1 MLAPTRGFGLISC
14 VKPAERLE
22 TLRTE
27 LAHHNRQYYTLDAP
41 EVSDA
46 TYDALMNELLALEAE
61 HPELVTP
68 DSPSQ
73 RVGGA
78 VLEKFS
84 KVTHRQQMLSLG
96 NVFNEAEFVEFDER
110 VRKSL
115 NVEAVTYTCE
125 PKMDGLAIEL
135 VFENGKFVQGSTRGD
150 GTIGEDVT
158 ENLKTI
164 KNLPLNLEGKGLPK
178 LLEVR
183 GEVFIKSKD
192 FKRMNEELLKRGE
205 EAFVNPRNSAA
216 GSLRQLD
223 SKITASRP
231 LSVYL
236 YEVGVV
242 EGKTFETHGEKLDY
256 LEKIGLPVNPRR
268 SVVKGLEG
276 VMKEYKSLLADRHAL
291 PYEIDGLVVKVDLQD
306 ARNRLGQVSKTP
318 RWAIAFKFPPE
329 EMEAHVD
336 EIVVQVGRTGAITP
350 VANLRPV
357 FVGGVTVSRAT
368 LHNEQE
374 LRRKD
379 VRQGDWVFV
388 RRAGDVIP
396 EIVKVI
402 TSRRT
407 GKEVEFVFPV
417 ECPICHSPVRK
428 ERSRSSG
435 TLDKPG
441 PERSEDL
448 GQGAATQKGEKD
460 GAIARCTGKHCPAKL
475 AGRLRHFATRT
486 AMDIDGLGDK
496 LCEAM
501 VETGL
506 VKTVVGLYGLDLE
519 QLSTIERMGEKSAKN
534 LLEAIE
540 RSKKTTLRRFIYAL
554 GIPEVGEA
562 TGKALAEHFR
572 AVQPLMDATI
582 ESLQAVKDVGPEMAK
597 AIHGYFEDADNRTMV
612 EALLAAGVTPEP
624 PPAAAA
630 GGTFT
635 GKTVVLTGTL
645 TMPREQAKEEIERR
659 GGKMSGSVSKK
670 TDFLVAGEEAGSKL
684 AKAQEL
690 GVKVLTEAEFT
701 ALLK

>member
-1 MLAPTRGFGLISC
+1 MN
-14 VKPAERLE
+14 PAERLKK
-22 TLRTE
+22 LRSE
-27 LAHHNRQYYTLDAP
+27 IAHHNHQYYTLDAP

-46 TYDALMNELLALEAE
+46 TYDKLMKELLAIESE
-61 HPELVTP
+61 HPELVTK

-78 VLEKFS
+78 VLEKFE
-84 KVTHRQQMLSLG
+84 KVSHRQQMLSLG
-96 NVFNEAEFVEFDER
+96 NVFDEAEFGEFDER
-110 VRKSL
+110 IRKAL
-115 NVEAVTYTCE
+115 GVETVTYTCE

-135 VFENGKFVQGSTRGD
+135 VYEKGVFVQGSTRGD

-158 ENLKTI
+158 ENLRTI
-164 KNLPLNLEGKGLPK
+164 KNLALTLTGKNLPA

-183 GEVFIKSKD
+183 GEVFIKKAD
-192 FKRMNEELLKRGE
+192 FKRMNDKLLRLGE

-223 SKITASRP
+223 SKISASRP
-231 LSVYL
+231 LSIYL
-236 YEVGVV
+236 YETGTV
-242 EGKTFETHGEKLDY
+242 EGHTFETHEEKLEY
-256 LEKIGLPVNPRR
+256 FEKIGLPVNPRR
-268 SVVKGLEG
+268 TIVKGKEG
-276 VMKEYKSLLADRHAL
+276 VMKAYAALLADRHDL
-291 PYEIDGLVVKVDLQD
+291 PYEIDGLVVKVDSTD
-306 ARNRLGQVSKTP
+306 ARQRLGQVSKTP

-329 EMEAHVD
+329 EMEAQVD

-350 VANLRPV
+350 VANLKPV

-379 VRQGDWVFV
+379 VRAGDWVFV

-402 TSRRT
+402 TAKRT
-407 GKEVEFVFPV
+407 GKEKEFVFPT
-417 ECPICHSPVRK
+417 ECPICHSPVKR
-428 ERSRSSG
+428 E
-435 TLDKPG
+435 
-441 PERSEDL
+441 ED
-448 GQGAATQKGEKD
+448 GI
-460 GAIARCTGKHCPAKL
+460 IARCTGKTCPAKL
-475 AGRLRHFATRT
+475 SGRLRHFATRT

-501 VETGL
+501 IEVGL
-506 VKTVVGLYGLDLE
+506 VKSVADLYTLTLK
-519 QLSTIERMGEKSAKN
+519 QLSTLERMGDKSALN
-534 LLEAIE
+534 LLEAIQK
-540 RSKKTTLRRFIYAL
+540 SKATTLRRFIYAL

-572 AVQPLMDATI
+572 DVKKLMDAK
-582 ESLQAVKDVGPEMAK
+582 EDDLQGVKDIGPEMAK
-597 AIHGYFEDADNRTMV
+597 SISGFFADPDNRAMV
-612 EALLAAGVTPEP
+612 EALLAAGVVPQPPEAP
-624 PPAAAA
+624 AA

-645 TMPREQAKEEIERR
+645 SLMGRDEAKEAIERR
-659 GGKMSGSVSKK
+659 GGKVSGSVSKK

-684 AKAQEL
+684 AKAKEL
-690 GVKVLTEAEFT
+690 GVKVLTEAEFQ

>member
-1 MLAPTRGFGLISC
+1 M
-14 VKPAERLE
+14 KPADRLK
-22 TLRTE
+22 TLRAE

-41 EVSDA
+41 EISDA
-46 TYDALMNELLALEAE
+46 SYDALMKELLAIEAA
-61 HPELVTP
+61 HPALVTP

-78 VLEKFS
+78 VLGKFE

-96 NVFNEAEFVEFDER
+96 NVFDEAEFLEFDDR
-110 VRKSL
+110 VKKAL
-115 NVEAVTYTCE
+115 NLEAVTYTCE

-135 VFENGKFVQGSTRGD
+135 VYEKGKFVQGSTRGD

-164 KNLPLNLEGKGLPK
+164 KNLPLSLEGKALP

-183 GEVFIKSKD
+183 GEVFIRSAD
-192 FKRMNEELLKRGE
+192 FKRMNEKLLKEGE

-231 LSVYL
+231 LSIYL
-236 YEVGVV
+236 YEVGSV
-242 EGKTFETHGEKLDY
+242 EGKTFDSHTEKLDF
-256 LEKIGLPVNPRR
+256 LEKTGLPVNPRR
-268 SVVKGLEG
+268 ATVKGLAG
-276 VMKEYKSLLADRHAL
+276 VMKEYKSLLADRHSL
-291 PYEIDGLVVKVDLQD
+291 PYEIDGLVVKVDSTD

-329 EMEAHVD
+329 EMEAQVD

-350 VANLRPV
+350 VANLKPV

-402 TSRRT
+402 TTRRT
-407 GKEVEFVFPV
+407 GKEKEFAFPTQ
-417 ECPICHSPVRK
+417 CPICQSPVKK
-428 ERSRSSG
+428 E
-435 TLDKPG
+435 
-441 PERSEDL
+441 E
-448 GQGAATQKGEKD
+448 D

-506 VKTVVGLYGLDLE
+506 VKTVVGLYGLDLK
-519 QLSTIERMGEKSAKN
+519 QLSKLERMGEKSANN

-554 GIPEVGEA
+554 GIPEVGES
-562 TGKALAEHFR
+562 TGKTLADHFR
-572 AVQPLMDATI
+572 DMKPLMDATI
-582 ESLQAVKDVGPEMAK
+582 ESLQVVKDIGPEMGK
-597 AIHGYFEDADNRTMV
+597 AIHAYFEDADNRAMV
-612 EALLAAGVTPEP
+612 EALLAAGVKPEP
-624 PPAAAA
+624 PEAPKA

-635 GKTVVLTGTL
+635 GKTVVITGTL

-659 GGKMSGSVSKK
+659 GGKVSGSVSKK

-684 AKAQEL
+684 AKAKEL
-690 GVKVLTEAEFT
+690 GVKVLNEAEFT

>member
-1 MLAPTRGFGLISC
+1 M
-14 VKPAERLE
+14 KPAERLK

-27 LAHHNRQYYTLDAP
+27 LAHHNRQYHTLDEP

-46 TYDALMNELLALEAE
+46 TYDGLMNELLSLEAA

-68 DSPSQ
+68 DSPSL

-78 VLEKFS
+78 ILEKFA
-84 KVTHRQQMLSLG
+84 KVTHRQQMLSLA
-96 NVFNEAEFVEFDER
+96 NVFDQKEFVEFDER
-110 VRKSL
+110 VRKAL
-115 NVEAVTYTCE
+115 NVETVAYACE

-135 VFENGKFVQGSTRGD
+135 VYENGRFVQGSTRGD

-158 ENLKTI
+158 QNLKTV
-164 KNLPLNLEGKGLPK
+164 KNLPLTLNDGAPP

-183 GEVFIKSKD
+183 GEVFIKRAD
-192 FKRMNEELLKRGE
+192 FKRMNEQLLTRGE

-231 LSVYL
+231 LSVYV

-242 EGKTFETHGEKLDY
+242 EGKSFASHCEKLKY
-256 LEKIGLPVNPRR
+256 FEELGLPVNPRF
-268 SVVKGLEG
+268 SVAKGHAA
-276 VMKEYKSLLADRHAL
+276 VMAAYEALLADRHAL
-291 PYEIDGLVVKVDLQD
+291 PYEIDGLVVKVDSSD
-306 ARNRLGQVSKTP
+306 ARARLGQVSKTP

-329 EMEAHVD
+329 EMEAQVE

-350 VANLRPV
+350 VANLKPV

-379 VRQGDWVFV
+379 VRKGDWVFV

-402 TSRRT
+402 TTRRT
-407 GKEVEFVFPV
+407 GQEEPYVFPSV
-417 ECPICHSPVRK
+417 CPVCRSPVKK
-428 ERSRSSG
+428 E
-435 TLDKPG
+435 
-441 PERSEDL
+441 EE
-448 GQGAATQKGEKD
+448 

-486 AMDIDGLGDK
+486 AMDIEGLGDK

-501 VETGL
+501 VEVGL
-506 VKTVVGLYGLDLE
+506 VKTVVGLYGLDLK
-519 QLSTIERMGEKSAKN
+519 QLSALERMGEKSAKN
-534 LLEAIE
+534 LLGAIE
-540 RSKKTTLRRFIYAL
+540 RSKRPTLRRFIYAL

-562 TGKALAEHFR
+562 TAKALADSFR
-572 AVQPLMDATI
+572 DVQPLMDATI
-582 ESLQAVKDVGPEMAK
+582 DSLQLVKDVGPEMAK
-597 AIHGYFEDADNRTMV
+597 AIHGYFEDAENRAMV
-612 EALLAAGVTPEP
+612 EALLAAGVTPEAPAP
-624 PPAAAA
+624 PT

-635 GKTVVLTGTL
+635 GKTVVITGTL
-645 TMPREQAKEEIERR
+645 SMSREQAKEEIERR
-659 GGKMSGSVSKK
+659 GGKVSGSVSKK
-670 TDFLVAGEEAGSKL
+670 TDFLLAGEDAGSKL
-684 AKAQEL
+684 AKATEL
-690 GVKVLTEAEFT
+690 GVKVLTEAEFQ
-701 ALLK
+701 ALLG

>member
-1 MLAPTRGFGLISC
+1 MLAPTASFGLIGR

-61 HPELVTP
+61 HPDLVTP

-78 VLEKFS
+78 ALEKFS

-96 NVFNEAEFVEFDER
+96 NVFDEAEFVEFDDR

-115 NVEAVTYTCE
+115 GVEAVTYTCE

-164 KNLPLNLEGKGLPK
+164 KNLPLNLEGRGLPER
-178 LLEVR
+178 LEVR
-183 GEVFIKSKD
+183 GEVFIKRKD
-192 FKRMNEELLKRGE
+192 FKRMNEELLARGE
-205 EAFVNPRNSAA
+205 ATFVNPRNSAA

-242 EGKTFETHGEKLDY
+242 DGKTFETHGEKLDY
-256 LEKIGLPVNPRR
+256 LEKAGLPVNPRR

-276 VMKEYKSLLADRHAL
+276 VMKEYQSLLADRHAL

-402 TSRRT
+402 TSKRT
-407 GKEVEFVFPV
+407 GQEIEFVFPT
-417 ECPICHSPVRK
+417 ECPICHSPVKK

-435 TLDKPG
+435 TPDKPG
-441 PERSEDL
+441 PSEDL
-448 GQGAATQKGEKD
+448 GQVSEKKEEEE

-506 VKTVVGLYGLDLE
+506 VKTVVGLYSLDLE

-597 AIHGYFEDADNRTMV
+597 AIHGYFEDADNRSMV

-624 PPAAAA
+624 PLAATA

-645 TMPREQAKEEIERR
+645 TMPREQAKEAIERR
-659 GGKMSGSVSKK
+659 GGKVSGSVSRK

-701 ALLK
+701 SLLR

>member
-1 MLAPTRGFGLISC
+1 M
-14 VKPAERLE
+14 KPAERLK

-46 TYDALMNELLALEAE
+46 TYDGLMNELLALEKA

-78 VLEKFS
+78 ILSKFE
-84 KVTHRQQMLSLG
+84 KVTHRQQMLSLA
-96 NVFNEAEFVEFDER
+96 NVFDEAEFLEFDER
-110 VRKSL
+110 IRKAL
-115 NVEAVTYTCE
+115 TLEAVTYTCE

-135 VFENGKFVQGSTRGD
+135 VYEHGKFVQGSTRGD

-164 KNLPLNLEGKGLPK
+164 KNLPLGLSGKDLPS

-183 GEVFIKSKD
+183 GEVFIKSAD
-192 FKRMNEELLKRGE
+192 FKRMNEQLLKRGE

-236 YEVGVV
+236 YEVGSV
-242 EGKTFETHGEKLDY
+242 EGKTFTTHQEKLEY
-256 LEKIGLPVNPRR
+256 LDAVGLPVNPRFA
-268 SVVKGLEG
+268 VAKGLDG
-276 VMKEYKSLLADRHAL
+276 VMKEYESLLAARHSL
-291 PYEIDGLVVKVDLQD
+291 PYEIDGLVVKVDLTD

-329 EMEAHVD
+329 EMEAQVD

-350 VANLRPV
+350 VANLKPV

-379 VRQGDWVFV
+379 VRKGDWVFV

-402 TSRRT
+402 TTRRT
-407 GKEVEFVFPV
+407 GKEEEFVFPTS
-417 ECPICHSPVRK
+417 CPICNSPVKK
-428 ERSRSSG
+428 E
-435 TLDKPG
+435 
-441 PERSEDL
+441 E
-448 GQGAATQKGEKD
+448 D

-506 VKTVVGLYGLDLE
+506 VKTVVGLYGLDLK

-562 TGKALAEHFR
+562 TAKALADHFR
-572 AVQPLMDATI
+572 DMKPLMDSTI
-582 ESLQAVKDVGPEMAK
+582 ESLQVVKDVGPEMGK
-597 AIHGYFEDADNRTMV
+597 AIHGYFEDADNRAMV
-612 EALLAAGVTPEP
+612 EALLAAGVKPEA
-624 PPAAAA
+624 PAAQAA

-635 GKTVVLTGTL
+635 GKTVVITGTL

-659 GGKMSGSVSKK
+659 GGKVSGSVSKK

-684 AKAQEL
+684 TKATEL
-690 GVKVLTEAEFT
+690 GVKVLNEEQFK
-701 ALLK
+701 ALLA

>member
-1 MLAPTRGFGLISC
+1 M
-14 VKPAERLE
+14 KPAERLK

-27 LAHHNRQYYTLDAP
+27 LAHHNRRYYTLDAP

-46 TYDALMNELLALEAE
+46 TYDGLMNELLALEKAN
-61 HPELVTP
+61 PELVSP

-78 VLEKFS
+78 ILSKFE
-84 KVTHRQQMLSLG
+84 KVTHRQQMLSLA
-96 NVFNEAEFVEFDER
+96 NVFDEAEFLEFDER
-110 VRKSL
+110 IRKAL
-115 NVEAVTYTCE
+115 TLEAVTYTCE

-135 VFENGKFVQGSTRGD
+135 VYENGTFVQGSTRGD

-158 ENLKTI
+158 QNLKTI
-164 KNLPLNLEGKGLPK
+164 KNLPLTLTGKKVPA

-183 GEVFIKSKD
+183 GEVFIKSAD
-192 FKRMNEELLKRGE
+192 FKRMNEQLLERGE

-223 SKITASRP
+223 SKITAARP

-242 EGKTFETHGEKLDY
+242 EGKTFITHQEKLAY
-256 LEKIGLPVNPRR
+256 LDEVGLPVNPRFA
-268 SVVKGLEG
+268 VAKGLDG
-276 VMKEYKSLLADRHAL
+276 VMQEYKSLRADRHSL
-291 PYEIDGLVVKVDLQD
+291 PYEIDGLVVKVDLTD

-318 RWAIAFKFPPE
+318 RWAIAFKFAPE
-329 EMEAHVD
+329 EMEAQVD

-350 VANLRPV
+350 VANLKPV

-379 VRQGDWVFV
+379 VRKGDWVFV

-407 GKEVEFVFPV
+407 GQEEEFVFPTC
-417 ECPICHSPVRK
+417 CPICNSPVKK
-428 ERSRSSG
+428 E
-435 TLDKPG
+435 
-441 PERSEDL
+441 E
-448 GQGAATQKGEKD
+448 D
-460 GAIARCTGKHCPAKL
+460 GAIARCTGKLCPAKL

-496 LCEAM
+496 SCEAM

-506 VKTVVGLYGLDLE
+506 VKTVVGLYGLDLK
-519 QLSTIERMGEKSAKN
+519 QLSTLERMGEKSATN
-534 LLEAIE
+534 LLEAIQ

-562 TGKALAEHFR
+562 TAKALADHFR
-572 AVQPLMDATI
+572 DMKPLMDSTI
-582 ESLQAVKDVGPEMAK
+582 ESLQVVKDVGPEMGK
-597 AIHGYFEDADNRTMV
+597 AIHGYFEDADNRAMV
-612 EALLAAGVTPEP
+612 EALLAAGVKPEAP
-624 PPAAAA
+624 SAQAA

-635 GKTVVLTGTL
+635 GKTVVITGTL

-659 GGKMSGSVSKK
+659 GGKVSGSVSKK
-670 TDFLVAGEEAGSKL
+670 TDFLLAGEDAGSKL
-684 AKAQEL
+684 TKATEL
-690 GVKVLTEAEFT
+690 GVKVLDEEQFK
-701 ALLK
+701 ALLT

>member
-1 MLAPTRGFGLISC
+1 M
-14 VKPAERLE
+14 KPAERLK

-27 LAHHNRQYYTLDAP
+27 LAHHNRRYYTLDAP

-46 TYDALMNELLALEAE
+46 TYDGLMNELLALEKAN
-61 HPELVTP
+61 PELVSP

-78 VLEKFS
+78 ILSKFE
-84 KVTHRQQMLSLG
+84 KVTHRQQMLSLA
-96 NVFNEAEFVEFDER
+96 NVFDEAEFLEFDER
-110 VRKSL
+110 IRKAL
-115 NVEAVTYTCE
+115 TLEAVTYTCE

-135 VFENGKFVQGSTRGD
+135 VYENGTFVQGSTRGD

-158 ENLKTI
+158 QNLKTI
-164 KNLPLNLEGKGLPK
+164 KNLPLTLTGKKVPA

-183 GEVFIKSKD
+183 GEVFIKSAD
-192 FKRMNEELLKRGE
+192 FKRMNEQLLERGE

-223 SKITASRP
+223 SKITAARP

-242 EGKTFETHGEKLDY
+242 EGKTFITHQEKLAY
-256 LEKIGLPVNPRR
+256 LDEVGLPVNPRFA
-268 SVVKGLEG
+268 VAKGLDG
-276 VMKEYKSLLADRHAL
+276 VMQEYKSLRADRHSL
-291 PYEIDGLVVKVDLQD
+291 PYEIDGLVVKVDLTD

-318 RWAIAFKFPPE
+318 RWAIAFKFAPE
-329 EMEAHVD
+329 EMEAQVD

-350 VANLRPV
+350 VANLKPV

-379 VRQGDWVFV
+379 VRKGDWVFV

-407 GKEVEFVFPV
+407 GQEEEFVFPTS
-417 ECPICHSPVRK
+417 CPICNSPVKK
-428 ERSRSSG
+428 E
-435 TLDKPG
+435 
-441 PERSEDL
+441 E
-448 GQGAATQKGEKD
+448 D
-460 GAIARCTGKHCPAKL
+460 GAIARCTGKLCPAKL

-496 LCEAM
+496 SCEAM

-506 VKTVVGLYGLDLE
+506 VKTVVGLYGLDLK
-519 QLSTIERMGEKSAKN
+519 QLSTLERMGEKSATN
-534 LLEAIE
+534 LLEAIQ

-562 TGKALAEHFR
+562 TAKALADHFR
-572 AVQPLMDATI
+572 DMKPLMDSTI
-582 ESLQAVKDVGPEMAK
+582 ESLQVVKDVGPEMGK
-597 AIHGYFEDADNRTMV
+597 AIHGYFEDADNRAMV
-612 EALLAAGVTPEP
+612 EALLAAGVKPEAP
-624 PPAAAA
+624 SAQAA

-635 GKTVVLTGTL
+635 GKTVVITGTL

-659 GGKMSGSVSKK
+659 GGKVSGSVSKK
-670 TDFLVAGEEAGSKL
+670 TDFLLAGEDAGSKL
-684 AKAQEL
+684 TKATEL
-690 GVKVLTEAEFT
+690 GVKVLDEEQFK
-701 ALLK
+701 ALLT

>member
-1 MLAPTRGFGLISC
+1 M
-14 VKPAERLE
+14 KPAERLK

-46 TYDALMNELLALEAE
+46 TYDGLMNELLALEAA

-78 VLEKFS
+78 ILSKFE
-84 KVTHRQQMLSLG
+84 KVTHRQQMLSLA
-96 NVFNEAEFVEFDER
+96 NVFDEAEFLEFDER
-110 VRKSL
+110 IRKSL
-115 NVEAVTYTCE
+115 TLEAVTYTCE

-135 VFENGKFVQGSTRGD
+135 VYENGKFVQGSTRGD

-164 KNLPLNLEGKGLPK
+164 KNLPLTLTGKKLPA

-183 GEVFIKSKD
+183 GEVFIKSAD
-192 FKRMNEELLKRGE
+192 FKRMNQQLLERGE

-223 SKITASRP
+223 SKITASRL

-236 YEVGVV
+236 YEVGIV
-242 EGKTFETHGEKLDY
+242 EGKTFTTHQEKLEY
-256 LEKIGLPVNPRR
+256 LDAVGLPVNPRFA
-268 SVVKGLEG
+268 VAKGLEG
-276 VMKEYKSLLADRHAL
+276 VMKEYESLLADRHSL
-291 PYEIDGLVVKVDLQD
+291 PYEIDGLVVKVDLTD

-329 EMEAHVD
+329 EMEAQVD

-350 VANLRPV
+350 VANLKPV

-379 VRQGDWVFV
+379 VRKGDWVFV

-402 TSRRT
+402 TTRRT
-407 GKEVEFVFPV
+407 GKEEEFVFPTS
-417 ECPICHSPVRK
+417 CPICNSPVKK
-428 ERSRSSG
+428 E
-435 TLDKPG
+435 
-441 PERSEDL
+441 E
-448 GQGAATQKGEKD
+448 D

-506 VKTVVGLYGLDLE
+506 VKTVVGLYGLDLK

-562 TGKALAEHFR
+562 TAKALADHFR
-572 AVQPLMDATI
+572 DTKPLMDSTI
-582 ESLQAVKDVGPEMAK
+582 ESLQVVKDVGPEMGK
-597 AIHGYFEDADNRTMV
+597 AIHGYFEDADNRAMV
-612 EALLAAGVTPEP
+612 EALLAAGVEPEA
-624 PPAAAA
+624 PADR
-630 GGTFT
+630 
-635 GKTVVLTGTL
+635 KSVV
-645 TMPREQAKEEIERR
+645 
-659 GGKMSGSVSKK
+659 
-670 TDFLVAGEEAGSKL
+670 
-684 AKAQEL
+684 
-690 GVKVLTEAEFT
+690 
-701 ALLK
+701 

>member
-1 MLAPTRGFGLISC
+1 M
-14 VKPAERLE
+14 KPAERLK

-46 TYDALMNELLALEAE
+46 TYDALMNELLALEKA

-78 VLEKFS
+78 ILSKFE
-84 KVTHRQQMLSLG
+84 KVTHRQQMLSLA
-96 NVFNEAEFVEFDER
+96 NVFDEAEFLEFDER
-110 VRKSL
+110 LRKAL
-115 NVEAVTYTCE
+115 TLEAVTYTCE

-135 VFENGKFVQGSTRGD
+135 VYEHGKFVQGSTRGD

-164 KNLPLNLEGKGLPK
+164 KNLPLTLTGKNLPA

-183 GEVFIKSKD
+183 GEVFIKSAD
-192 FKRMNEELLKRGE
+192 FKRMNEQLLKRGE

-236 YEVGVV
+236 YEVGIV
-242 EGKTFETHGEKLDY
+242 EGKTFTTHQEKLAY
-256 LEKIGLPVNPRR
+256 LDEVGLPVNPRFA
-268 SVVKGLEG
+268 VAKGLDG
-276 VMKEYKSLLADRHAL
+276 VMTEYKSLLSARHSL
-291 PYEIDGLVVKVDLQD
+291 PYEIDGLVVKVDLTD

-329 EMEAHVD
+329 EMEAQVD

-350 VANLRPV
+350 VANLKPV

-379 VRQGDWVFV
+379 VRKGDWVFV

-402 TSRRT
+402 TTRRT
-407 GKEVEFVFPV
+407 GNEEEFVFPTS
-417 ECPICHSPVRK
+417 CPICDSPVKK
-428 ERSRSSG
+428 E
-435 TLDKPG
+435 
-441 PERSEDL
+441 E
-448 GQGAATQKGEKD
+448 D

-506 VKTVVGLYGLDLE
+506 VKTVVGLYGLDLK

-562 TGKALAEHFR
+562 TAKALADHFR
-572 AVQPLMDATI
+572 DMKPLMDSTI
-582 ESLQAVKDVGPEMAK
+582 ESLQVVKDVGPEMGK

-612 EALLAAGVTPEP
+612 EALLAAGVKPEA
-624 PPAAAA
+624 PAAQAA

-635 GKTVVLTGTL
+635 GKTVVITGTL

-659 GGKMSGSVSKK
+659 GGKVSGSVSKK

-684 AKAQEL
+684 TKATEL
-690 GVKVLTEAEFT
+690 GVKVLNEEQFK
-701 ALLK
+701 ALLT